1 LTKPLTNDDTV
12 LVTEK
17 ADIKIKKSTKVFV
30 RELN

>member
-17 ADIKIKKSTKVFV
+17 ADIKIKKSTKV
-30 RELN
+30 LL